1 MLKGRR
7 WRKRHQLPRN
17 VLLVDAKLIR
27 SVVCDNLD
35 FTIPGSLYD
44 FVYEVDDATLDKL
57 GGAILD
63 DTDLWLSLTDT
74 IVAYVTSL
82 KFSEILDQG
91 GIDDE

>member
-1 MLKGRR
+1 MKLPRR
-7 WRKRHQLPRN
+7 WRKTNKLPRN
-17 VLLVDAKLIR
+17 VLVVDAQLIR

-44 FVYEVDDATLDKL
+44 FVYDVDEETLNKL

-63 DTDLWLSLTDT
+63 DTDLWMCLTDT

-91 GIDDE
+91 GVDDE